1 MWGNGR
7 FASWMCNRQIS
18 TNCVMLLY
26 QYGAETLR
34 NVSST
39 FLNLCH
45 TKNNLVLEAKWVQPC
60 SSINEVSRYNKC
72 AENLTETN
80 KIKEKRKAYP
90 VTEFD
95 HFDNNFLVDTGKN
108 QVSYE
113 LHVLAGK
120 LVHKN
125 LGRQGQIR
133 VHEKQ
138 HPEYEWW
145 SSSSGWS
152 IIVQRSF

>member
-1 MWGNGR
+1 MWWNGR
-7 FASWMCNRQIS
+7 FASWMCNRQIT
-18 TNCVMLLY
+18 TNCVMLLN
-26 QYGAETLR
+26 QYGPETLR

-45 TKNNLVLEAKWVQPC
+45 TIVLEAKWVQPC
-60 SSINEVSRYNKC
+60 SSINEVSRFSAHLLY
-72 AENLTETN
+72 LTETN

-95 HFDNNFLVDTGKN
+95 HFDNNFLVNTGKN

-113 LHVLAGK
+113 LHVLAGE

-138 HPEYEWW
+138 QPEYEWR